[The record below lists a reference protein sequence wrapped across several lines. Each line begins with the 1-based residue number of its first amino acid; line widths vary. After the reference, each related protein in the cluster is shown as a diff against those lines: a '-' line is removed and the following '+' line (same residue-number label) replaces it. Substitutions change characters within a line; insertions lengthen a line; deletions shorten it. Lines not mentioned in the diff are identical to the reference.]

1 MQPTPADMPPLS
13 AAPAVRT
20 RMPLARVA
28 ATLTVVLL
36 LHALALSA
44 LRGATALY
52 APAAPAALRPVEATL
67 IVERPP
73 APRPQ
78 ARLPARSVQ
87 TPRRQ
92 PAASPEPAAR
102 APQPPATSQTPGQP
116 AEAAPPLALETHLPT
131 AEAETPPLPAVVE
144 PATVAEGVDVIGQ
157 LPGAATY
164 VYRMTDSRYPALTG
178 TTVLQW
184 RLDAASR
191 RYEATLSTRVFE
203 LSIADIT
210 SRGTVREAGLAPER
224 YVQKTA
230 TRAAVATN
238 IDWSRQR
245 VTFSRRSDELPAR
258 EGLQDR
264 LSFQFQ
270 LMALARA
277 QPQALR
283 PGAVVSMPVAGTGE
297 VETYEFLVIGRETL
311 TLESG
316 PIETVKLDRG
326 KGPGAEAR
334 VEVWLAPQQGWL
346 PVKLR
351 FTDRRGNVTESEL
364 RNVDEAGRAQA
375 E

>member
-1 MQPTPADMPPLS
+1 
-13 AAPAVRT
+13 
-20 RMPLARVA
+20 MPLAR
-28 ATLTVVLL
+28 ATTTLAIVLL
-36 LHALALSA
+36 LHALALTALHGAGVVTAPATPTALQTVQAALIVERASA
-44 LRGATALY
+44 LPPRAHSSAQSVTTQRPRPAAMPPSAASAPLPPAAEQTLHETVQAVPWPATLADGPAEEQDPTSRSL
-52 APAAPAALRPVEATL
+52 AVEGAAPAA
-67 IVERPP
+67 
-73 APRPQ
+73 
-78 ARLPARSVQ
+78 
-87 TPRRQ
+87 
-92 PAASPEPAAR
+92 
-102 APQPPATSQTPGQP
+102 
-116 AEAAPPLALETHLPT
+116 
-131 AEAETPPLPAVVE
+131 
-144 PATVAEGVDVIGQ
+144 GVDLLAY

-164 VYRMTDSRYPALTG
+164 VYRMTDSRYPSITG

-184 RLDAASR
+184 RLDGGSR

-203 LSIADIT
+203 VSVAEVS
-210 SRGTVREAGLAPER
+210 SRGAVSESGLAPER

-245 VTFSRRSDELPAR
+245 VTFSRRSDELPTR

-277 QPQALR
+277 QPLALQ
-283 PGAVVSMPVAGTGE
+283 PGAVISMPVAGTDQ

-311 TLESG
+311 MLESR

-334 VEVWLAPQQGWL
+334 VEVWLAPQLGWL

-351 FTDRRGNVTESEL
+351 FTDRRGNVTDSEL
-364 RNVDEAGRAQA
+364 RQLDEGGRAHA